1 MQRPDRTIVLAGLA
15 VLAVVGAACGTT
27 DPASQERLPPI
38 VTTTPTTTTTTT
50 TATPQDIIYVVQ
62 SGDSLSA
69 LAARFSVTVL
79 AIMERNGLE
88 TDAIQAGQELE
99 IPQAMLVV
107 NDNGNDTA
115 TTSVP

>member
-1 MQRPDRTIVLAGLA
+1 MQRPDRTVVLAGLA

-38 VTTTPTTTTTTT
+38 VTTTPTTTTTSTT
-50 TATPQDIIYVVQ
+50 VAPQDIIYVVQ
-62 SGDSLSA
+62 SGDSLS
-69 LAARFSVTVL
+69 LIAARFSVTVT
-79 AIMERNGLE
+79 AIMERNRLA

-107 NDNGNDTA
+107 DDGSTDTTA
-115 TTSVP
+115 AP